1 MKYYLI
7 VGEASGDLHA
17 SRLMHSL
24 KNIDEFAEFR
34 FFGGDLMAAEG
45 GTRVKHYKELAYMGF
60 VPVLLHLLTI
70 FANMKKCKEDIVKWR
85 PDVVILVDYPGFNL
99 NIAKFLKKKTNI
111 PAYYYI
117 SPKIWAWKEWRIRSI
132 KRDIAELF
140 SILPF
145 EVPFF
150 EKKHRYTIHYVGNP
164 TAEEVNGFRASY
176 QQTTLEFCE
185 ENNLD
190 KHRPII
196 ALLAGSRL
204 QEIKDNLPA
213 MIEVAERFE
222 DYQMVLAGAPSI
234 EDAYYEKFLKG
245 TPVKMVRNKTYPLL
259 THATAALVTSGTATL
274 ETALFEVPQVV
285 CYETPLP
292 RLVRFAFKHVMSCK
306 YISLVNL
313 IADKEVVQEMF
324 ADRFKVDAIADQLY
338 QILPGKEGRERML
351 AEYREVRERLGN
363 QVAPD
368 EAAAIMYDLL
378 VKRREMLLKLARE
391 RAEAEAK
398 AAAEAAERARLKA
411 LSEAEAAKKKAEL
424 EAETA
429 RIKAEQEAE
438 ISRRRAEQEAEMARR
453 RAEEARRLAEE
464 EAERAR
470 QAEEQLNQ
478 SQQEELK

>member
-17 SRLMHSL
+17 SRLMRSL
-24 KNIDEFAEFR
+24 KKVDEFAEFR

-60 VPVLLHLLTI
+60 VPVLLHLGTI
-70 FANMKKCKEDIVKWR
+70 FSNMKMCKDDIVKWK

-132 KRDIAELF
+132 RRDIAEMF

-145 EVPFF
+145 EVPFY
-150 EKKHRYTIHYVGNP
+150 EKKHHYPIHYVGNP
-164 TAEEVNGFRASY
+164 TAQEVNEFRAGY
-176 QQTTLEFCE
+176 QQPFEEFCT
-185 ENNLD
+185 ENQLD
-190 KHRPII
+190 IHRPIL

-222 DYQMVLAGAPSI
+222 DFQMVLAGAPSI
-234 EDAYYEKFLKG
+234 EDKYYEQFVKG
-245 TPVKMVRNKTYPLL
+245 TPVKMVRNKTYQLL
-259 THATAALVTSGTATL
+259 FHSTAALVTSGTATL
-274 ETALFEVPQVV
+274 ETALFNVPQVV

-292 RLVRFAFKHVMSCK
+292 RLVRFAFDHIMSCK

-338 QILPGKEGRERML
+338 QLLPGKEGRERML
-351 AEYREVRERLGN
+351 AEYQVVRERLGN
-363 QVAPD
+363 QMAPD
-368 EAAAIMYDLL
+368 EAATIMHGLL
-378 VKRREMLLKLARE
+378 VKRRERLLRLAKE
-391 RAEAEAK
+391 RAEAEA
-398 AAAEAAERARLKA
+398 AAEAAR
-411 LSEAEAAKKKAEL
+411 KKAE
-424 EAETA
+424 EA
-429 RIKAEQEAE
+429 K
-438 ISRRRAEQEAEMARR
+438 
-453 RAEEARRLAEE
+453 RLAEE
-464 EAERAR
+464 EAKRAK
-470 QAEEQLNQ
+470 QAAEQL
-478 SQQEELK
+478 SQTQKEEME

>member
-17 SRLMHSL
+17 SRLMRSL
-24 KNIDEFAEFR
+24 KKVDEFAEFR

-60 VPVLLHLLTI
+60 VPVLLHLRTI
-70 FANMKKCKEDIVKWR
+70 FSNMKMCKEDIVKWK

-132 KRDIAELF
+132 RRDIAEMF

-145 EVPFF
+145 EVPFY
-150 EKKHRYTIHYVGNP
+150 EKKHHYPIHYVGNP
-164 TAEEVNGFRASY
+164 TAQEVNEFRAGY
-176 QQTTLEFCE
+176 QQSFEEFCT
-185 ENNLD
+185 ENQLD
-190 KHRPII
+190 THRPIL

-222 DYQMVLAGAPSI
+222 DFQMVLAGAPSI
-234 EDAYYEKFLKG
+234 EDKYYEQFVKG
-245 TPVKMVRNKTYPLL
+245 TPVRMVRNKTYQLL
-259 THATAALVTSGTATL
+259 SHSTAALVTSGTATL
-274 ETALFEVPQVV
+274 ETALFNVPQVV

-292 RLVRFAFKHVMSCK
+292 RLVRFAFYHIMSCK
-306 YISLVNL
+306 HISLVNL

-338 QILPGKEGRERML
+338 QLLPGMEGRKRML
-351 AEYREVRERLGN
+351 AEYQVVRERLGN
-363 QVAPD
+363 LMAPD
-368 EAAAIMYDLL
+368 EAATIMHGLL
-378 VKRREMLLKLARE
+378 VKRRERLLRLARE
-391 RAEAEAK
+391 RAEAEA
-398 AAAEAAERARLKA
+398 AAEAARK
-411 LSEAEAAKKKAEL
+411 
-424 EAETA
+424 
-429 RIKAEQEAE
+429 
-438 ISRRRAEQEAEMARR
+438 
-453 RAEEARRLAEE
+453 RAEEAKKLAEE
-464 EAERAR
+464 EAKRAK
-470 QAEEQLNQ
+470 QAAEQL
-478 SQQEELK
+478 SQTQKDEAE

>member
-60 VPVLLHLLTI
+60 VPVLLHLRTI

-111 PAYYYI
+111 PAYCYI

-150 EKKHRYTIHYVGNP
+150 EKKHRYPIHYVGNP

-411 LSEAEAAKKKAEL
+411 LYEAEAAKKKAEQ
-424 EAETA
+424 EAEAA